1 MRRIAIVNPT
11 NLLGKELREEIE
23 RRPGLFGHLELLAT
37 DEDEIGRLTESYGSA
52 AMVRRLEPGDLDD
65 LDTVFLL
72 GPAATWRPL
81 LTELSTGVTAIVVS
95 REAEATDGPPVVA
108 GVNSWAAAGSSV
120 LVSPHAGVVLL
131 AQLIGALS
139 PLPLLAASATV
150 MQPASVFGEEGMDEL
165 FEQTRAILTFS
176 QERPEAVFGRQL
188 AFNLYPA
195 EPAAD
200 LKGDLAAVLG
210 EHAPQLSVLLLQGG
224 FFHGVAASVHLTF
237 ANDPGLPAI
246 REALGRAPRVAV
258 EDRDEVASPVEAAN
272 SGEILVGALRAEG
285 GGRYWLWAVMDN
297 LTLGTAKNAADLAEG
312 LGSAAT
318 H

>member
-1 MRRIAIVNPT
+1 MRRIAIVNPA
-11 NLLGKELREEIE
+11 NLIGKELREEIE

-37 DEDEIGRLTESYGSA
+37 DEEEIGRLTESYGSA
-52 AMVRRLEPGDLDD
+52 AMVRRLEPGDFED

-72 GPAATWRPL
+72 GPAAAWRPL
-81 LTELSTGVTAIVVS
+81 LAELPTGVTAILVS
-95 REAEATDGPPVVA
+95 NEALPTDGPPVVA
-108 GVNSWAAAGSSV
+108 GVNALAAAGSSV

-131 AQLIGALS
+131 AQLLGALS
-139 PLPLLAASATV
+139 PLPLLAAAATV

-176 QERPEAVFGRQL
+176 QERPQAIFGRQL
-188 AFNLYPA
+188 AFNLYPP
-195 EPAAD
+195 EPAVD
-200 LKGDLAAVLG
+200 LSAPLGAVLG
-210 EHAPQLSVLLLQGG
+210 ERAPQLSVVLLQGG
-224 FFHGVAASVHLTF
+224 FFHGVAVSLHLSF
-237 ANDPGLPAI
+237 DGDPGLEAV
-246 REALGRAPRVAV
+246 REALARAPRVAI
-258 EDRDEVASPVEAAN
+258 EDREEVASPVEAAN